1 MRRNKNKV
9 KTLKRTVL
17 TSNVNVRRVRTRDI
31 STSFKFKV
39 KGVKTK
45 VNKLTS
51 CTVLKAEDVDGSYM
65 IFKRRING
73 TWELIL
79 SEDISEIIDEIDSI
93 DIYHDRHLKD
103 L

>member
-9 KTLKRTVL
+9 KILKRTVL
-17 TSNVNVRRVRTRDI
+17 TSSINVRRVRTRDI
-31 STSFKFKV
+31 TTSFKFKR

-45 VNKLTS
+45 ENKLTS
-51 CTVLKAEDVDGSYM
+51 CTIINNEDADGSYM

-73 TWELIL
+73 TWELIM
-79 SEDISEIIDEIDSI
+79 SEDLSEIIDEIESI

>member
-9 KTLKRTVL
+9 KMLKRTVI
-17 TSNVNVRRVRTRDI
+17 TSNVNVRRVRSRDI

-39 KGVKTK
+39 NGINTK

-51 CTVLKAEDVDGSYM
+51 CTVLNAEDVDGSYM

-79 SEDISEIIDEIDSI
+79 SEDISEIIDEIESI
-93 DIYHDRHLKD
+93 NIYHDRHLKD